1 MVHWVS
7 SFLKT
12 QFLLCDRKLILF
24 FSFKGSSKGDD
35 GVYLYEPHSRPI
47 NCMSFDP
54 NNCGKLY
61 TASYDGTI
69 RCCDVTSATFQE
81 VILI

>member
-1 MVHWVS
+1 MIK
-7 SFLKT
+7 FLP
-12 QFLLCDRKLILF
+12 FALIL
-24 FSFKGSSKGDD
+24 KGSSKGDD

-47 NCMSFDP
+47 NCMLFDP
-54 NNCGKLY
+54 SNCGKLY

-81 VILI
+81 VGLSKGEQIIADRS